1 MKQNPFEWS
10 EVLGLATLLTGLP
23 IPTCSRATGGQAT
36 TVYEPRAGA
45 GPTPCAGVTPTDA
58 LRSLLL
64 EAHAAAARR
73 RRNRLPAALALYDR
87 GRAEG
92 WTWSLR
98 SRRKLLGECARQG
111 QLTPGLA
118 ILDEFEANGEV
129 APFGIVETLFS
140 QSHRRGVVSDEA
152 WREWRDEGPSLE
164 DDEDQFRYKLD

>member
-1 MKQNPFEWS
+1 M
-10 EVLGLATLLTGLP
+10 
-23 IPTCSRATGGQAT
+23 
-36 TVYEPRAGA
+36 
-45 GPTPCAGVTPTDA
+45 
-58 LRSLLL
+58 

-92 WTWSLR
+92 WAWSLR

-118 ILDEFEANGEV
+118 ILDEFEANGEA

-164 DDEDQFRYKLD
+164 GEDEEFRYKLD

>member
-1 MKQNPFEWS
+1 MAE
-10 EVLGLATLLTGLP
+10 
-23 IPTCSRATGGQAT
+23 
-36 TVYEPRAGA
+36 AGA
-45 GPTPCAGVTPTDA
+45 PTEEAVAALLAATVAAARPDAAARALEAGEARGVAPTDA

-92 WTWSLR
+92 WAWSLR

-118 ILDEFEANGEV
+118 ILDEFEANGEA
-129 APFGIVETLFS
+129 APFGIVETLFT

-152 WREWRDEGPSLE
+152 MREWRDESPSLDEGE
-164 DDEDQFRYKLD
+164 DYFRYKLD